1 MVLILYL
8 LFLLLLSLLLLFSLL
23 LLLFLPGATGS
34 APQVSSVP
42 SWHIRPALEL
52 EYF

>member
-1 MVLILYL
+1 MVLILNL
-8 LFLLLLSLLLLFSLL
+8 LTLLLSLLLLLS
-23 LLLFLPGATGS
+23 LPGATGS